1 MAKLIYAAI
10 ASLDGYIEDPQGR
23 FEWGEPDE
31 DVFRFLNELERPVGT
46 HLYGR
51 RMYETLS
58 YWESAPTDENVPAY
72 VRDWTRIWREA
83 EKVVF
88 SRSLEAV
95 STARTRI
102 ERSFDAQYVRDLKAT
117 VRRDLTVGGADLA
130 GQAIEAGLVDEL
142 HLYTVPVIVGGGK
155 PWLPSGMRLDLD
167 LLDSHPFTNGF
178 VFLRYR
184 LVGDGNRDASGPI

>member
-1 MAKLIYAAI
+1 MANLIYSAI

-31 DVFRFLNELERPVGT
+31 EVFRYLNELERPVGT
-46 HLYGR
+46 YLYGR

-58 YWESAPTDENVPAY
+58 YWESSPTDENVPEY
-72 VRDWTRIWREA
+72 VRDWAQIWREA

-88 SRSLEAV
+88 SRTLEAV

-102 ERSFDAQYVRDLKAT
+102 ERSFDTQVISALKAT
-117 VRRDLTVGGADLA
+117 VSGDLTVGGADLA
-130 GQAIEAGLVDEL
+130 RQAIEAGLVDEFQL
-142 HLYTVPVIVGGGK
+142 FTVPVIVGGGK
-155 PWLPSGMRLDLD
+155 PWLARGTRLDLD
-167 LLDSHPFTNGF
+167 LLDLHPFANGV

-184 LVGDGNRDASGPI
+184 PVRREQP